1 MRGKNKVALA
11 VELIICF
18 RAEPDD
24 QYIHLNISQFYL
36 TKVEFQDSNLNFD
49 KTYSQIE

>member
-11 VELIICF
+11 VELSICF

-24 QYIHLNISQFYL
+24 QYIHQYNLYISQFYH
-36 TKVEFQDSNLNFD
+36 TKVGFQDSYLNFD
-49 KTYSQIE
+49 KTYR